1 MSAQAVGNAVGK
13 NHLSLFIPCHRVI
26 GADGSMTGYAGGLEN
41 KKKLLEL
48 ERRVTA
54 AKAQVQV
61 KSSDAP
67 TQCKEKES

>member
-1 MSAQAVGNAVGK
+1 
-13 NHLSLFIPCHRVI
+13 
-26 GADGSMTGYAGGLEN
+26 MTGYAGGLEN

-54 AKAQVQV
+54 AKAQMQV

-67 TQCKEKES
+67 PQCKEKES